1 MTGMAID
8 QVLISKSPGETRI
21 ALLSGG
27 RLDGLSVVRAGRES
41 VVGNIYLGR
50 VEGALP
56 GLEAAFVD
64 IGLER
69 AGFLALPEARPPVS
83 DAAGRG
89 KDGIR
94 DYANDGDRIL
104 VQVQRDPVEDKG
116 AKLTTHIN
124 LAGVTLVLRPGQPG
138 VSVSRRITDVA
149 DRDRLTAE
157 TVALAPEGGGF
168 IVRTAAAAASGE
180 AIELDARDLVSRWRE
195 IGDKAQTAKPP
206 QRLHTE
212 PGPEL
217 LVLRELGG
225 AEIGKIVIDDAG
237 MHSRVRDFCAAGM
250 PDLAALIEIHKGRD
264 SLFDAFGVEDQI
276 DAALSPVAGLPGG
289 GSLIISETPALNAID
304 VNTGAADGGSRE
316 QTAFEVDLEAA
327 QEAARQ
333 IMLRN
338 LSGLIVV
345 DFVPVRDA
353 NHRRRV
359 LDALKEA
366 VAADPLG
373 PHVVGYTRMGLV
385 EMTRPRHG
393 LSLLEIF
400 GPPWPAAA
408 APSKSSLTQALEALR
423 RVLREA
429 RETRGGKPVALTLK
443 APPAVIEALQGPA
456 AAALKEAEERLG
468 LAIRL
473 AADQALADGQ
483 CDVIPGKGD

>member
-1 MTGMAID
+1 MAID

-21 ALLSGG
+21 AFLSGG

-41 VVGNIYLGR
+41 IVGNIYLGR

-56 GLEAAFVD
+56 GLDAAFVD
-64 IGLER
+64 IGLDR
-69 AGFLALPEARPPVS
+69 AGFLALPEARPADS
-83 DAAGRG
+83 AAAGRA
-89 KDGIR
+89 KNGIR

-104 VQVQRDPVEDKG
+104 VQVRRDPIEDKG

-149 DRDRLTAE
+149 DRDRLTAL
-157 TVALAPEGGGF
+157 TGALAPEGGGF
-168 IVRTAAAAASGE
+168 IVRTAAAAASAE
-180 AIELDARDLVSRWRE
+180 AIERDARDLVSRWRQ
-195 IGDKAQTAKPP
+195 IGDKAATAKPP

-212 PGPEL
+212 PEPEL
-217 LVLRELGG
+217 LALRELGG
-225 AEIGKIVIDDAG
+225 AEIRKIVTDDAAT
-237 MHSRVRDFCAAGM
+237 HSRLRDFCAAGM
-250 PDLAALIEIHKGRD
+250 PDLVSLMEIHKGRD

-276 DAALSPVAGLPGG
+276 DAALSPVVGLPGG

-304 VNTGAADGGSRE
+304 VNTGAADAGSRE

-327 QEAARQ
+327 REAARQ
-333 IMLRN
+333 IRLRN

-353 NHRRRV
+353 TRRRRV

-366 VAADPLG
+366 VGADSLG
-373 PHVVGYTRMGLV
+373 LHVAGYTPMGLV

-400 GPPWPAAA
+400 GLPWPAAA
-408 APSKSSLTQALEALR
+408 AAPLKSPLTQALEALR

-429 RETRGGKPVALTLK
+429 REAKPAALTLK
-443 APPAVIEALQGPA
+443 APPAVIGALKGPA

-473 AADQALADGQ
+473 VADQTLADGQ
-483 CDVIPGKGD
+483 CDVVPGKGD